1 MKKIFF
7 AFLTML
13 LMTVL
18 SSSTTPEN
26 TNSELSAE
34 DLAGIEAAFEQ
45 MDKAY
50 DNNPR
55 GTVTRKGVKYKW
67 ELRRPTKSGRYQ
79 ISITKESKGKANLVL
94 SSNIIILNK
103 QAQGQG
109 TVVKMFYATPNSY
122 QWTMD
127 KNTYL
132 KVSFLNGQEKIE
144 AKGKMS
150 SFERNDLSYTEAQ
163 YKAKIKPNPNYKNT
177 TVRYVSAT
185 MRYLIF
191 KYPKMV
197 KG

>member
-1 MKKIFF
+1 MKKTFF
-7 AFLTML
+7 VFLTL

-18 SSSTTPEN
+18 LTSSITPEN

-34 DLAGIEAAFEQ
+34 DLESLDAVFAQ
-45 MDKAY
+45 MEMAY
-50 DNNPR
+50 DDNPR
-55 GTVTRKGVKYKW
+55 GTVTRKGVRFKW

-94 SSNIIILNK
+94 SSNIIILDK
-103 QAQGQG
+103 TSQGLG
-109 TVVKMFYATPNSY
+109 TVVKMFYATPDSY
-122 QWTMD
+122 RWTMD

-132 KVSFLNGQEKIE
+132 KVSFVNGQQKIE

-150 SFERNDLSYTEAQ
+150 SFERNDLGFTAAQ
-163 YKAKIKPNPNYKNT
+163 YKAKIKPNPNYRST